1 MFYRSQFILL
11 FIFLLAIVLSGLC
24 ECAIILV
31 RLVCTPPLL
40 FYSIALDASK
50 QKKIVY
56 MVRILLAWFIVECGR
71 FRECLGNNP
80 SRPNESN
87 EQGGWL
93 VLKIL
98 TECTPAVDFPLKSC
112 ILGQVGTVPVKD
124 SLNFCWC
131 HCFNSRLMVVFTI
144 IKKENDNFT
153 DAIASAA
160 SMDATPLGSSL

>member
-1 MFYRSQFILL
+1 MFCRSQFVLL

-40 FYSIALDASK
+40 FCSIALDASK
-50 QKKIVY
+50 QKNIVH
-56 MVRILLAWFIVECGR
+56 MVRILMAWLVERGR
-71 FRECLGNNP
+71 FREFWVIIGVGQ
-80 SRPNESN
+80 NESN

-93 VLKIL
+93 VFKIL
-98 TECTPAVDFPLKSC
+98 TERTPSLDFPLKSC

-131 HCFNSRLMVVFTI
+131 HCFNSRLMVVFI
-144 IKKENDNFT
+144 HY
-153 DAIASAA
+153 
-160 SMDATPLGSSL
+160 